1 MKNTTSRSFT
11 CTLIVMFIAS
21 TCFFIVRP
29 AHAAGTVAVINV
41 ADGSSNFNFTSPPKN
56 VGDTFIANVTI
67 ADAVDLGTWQA
78 SLSWNSALLG
88 LVNITFP
95 LDEVFAGASI
105 HSPPIKTPGN
115 VIVGAA
121 AAPES
126 AAFTGNGRLAQLTFN
141 ITQAVGAGETVE
153 TDIQFIDIIDDT
165 FLLDILANDI
175 TANYAFNS
183 AHYKYSGPGGPAQTH
198 DIALTNVAPASTSV
212 TESAPLNI
220 SVTIANT
227 GNFIETF
234 NIGVT
239 ANGTSVAAN
248 QTVTSL
254 AAAATKTLTFTWNTT
269 AFLIGSYN
277 IVAAAGPVTGE
288 TNTSDNTRSGGIVQI
303 VPPGADHDIKVL
315 EIAPRNTAIGQGF
328 ILNISVTVANTGIFT
343 ETFDVAVFANAT
355 QVASNQTV
363 TSLNPDA
370 NVTLVFRWNTT
381 GWTIGNYTLNA
392 IAGPVAGDTDT
403 DNTLVFE
410 SIYVMLRGDV
420 NNDGAVNMKD
430 ILDILNSHAF
440 NAFSGTARY
449 KTYMDVDANGRI
461 DMRDILAIVLNF
473 SKRL

>member
-1 MKNTTSRSFT
+1 MKKTTSRSFT
-11 CTLIVMFIAS
+11 CILIVIFIAS
-21 TCFFIVRP
+21 TCFFAVRP
-29 AHAAGTVAVINV
+29 AHAAGTVALINV

-56 VGDTFIANVTI
+56 IGDTFTANVTI
-67 ADAVDLGTWQA
+67 ADAVDLGTWQTL
-78 SLSWNSALLG
+78 LSWNSALLG
-88 LVNITFP
+88 FVSITYP
-95 LDEVFAGASI
+95 SDEVFTGKSPIRA
-105 HSPPIKTPGN
+105 PPIKTPGN
-115 VIVGAA
+115 VLVGAA
-121 AAPES
+121 AGPGS
-126 AAFTGNGRLAQLTFN
+126 TGFTGNGRLAQFTFN
-141 ITQAVGAGETVE
+141 ITQAVGSGETVE
-153 TDIQFIDIIDDT
+153 TDIQFIGIPSDT
-165 FLLDILANDI
+165 FLLDSQGIDI
-175 TANYAFNS
+175 TASFNA
-183 AHYKYSGPGGPAQTH
+183 AHYRYSGPGGPAQTH
-198 DIALTNVAPASTSV
+198 DIAVTNVAPASTSV
-212 TESAPLNI
+212 TESATLNI
-220 SVTIANT
+220 SVTVTNT
-227 GNFIETF
+227 GNFTETF

-248 QTVTSL
+248 QIATSL

-269 AFLIGSYN
+269 SFLIGSYN

-288 TNTSDNTRSGGIVQI
+288 TNTLDNTRSGGIVQI
-303 VPPGADHDIKVL
+303 VPPGADHDIEVL
-315 EIAPRNTAIGQGF
+315 EIVPRNTAIGQGF

-355 QVASNQTV
+355 QAASNQTAA
-363 TSLNPDA
+363 SLNPGA

-430 ILDILNSHAF
+430 IIDILNSHAF

-449 KTYMDVDANGRI
+449 KPYMDMDANGRI